1 MNRLSQTMRIDIPP
15 DLKDDLRRGT
25 RQVRTASQ
33 TSKIEMES
41 PSPGENHRVGDSDF
55 QELLQSVYDAALIA
69 NLDGGIVDANTRAT
83 EFLRLSHRELC
94 SQNLVAI
101 ISGADSNTL
110 QTLHTS
116 VENDRFVLIQAHCTR
131 KDGSLFPAEIAVNR
145 LHVRGKLY
153 FCCFIRDVTLR
164 QQAEDMLRT
173 VHNAIRNASTGIVI
187 SNLEGQLKY
196 VNKATL
202 TLWEVAAEED
212 LLSCD
217 LKTLIPDTR
226 QVEAMIATVHA
237 GQDWSGE
244 TVIQRKD
251 GSALAVQVSAAGNRD
266 ADGELVGMVFSFLD
280 LSDRKRAEEAEKHA
294 ERQRVMVESIGAA
307 CHHLG
312 QPATVILTSLEL
324 LLRQPAHDGP
334 LSTSELLNSSMEAAE
349 SLRTMLHRLND
360 ISEYQTDSY
369 IDAKLDSGYSE
380 SRIVSVGQETI

>member
-25 RQVRTASQ
+25 RRVRTAAQ
-33 TSKIEMES
+33 TSKIEMAS
-41 PSPGENHRVGDSDF
+41 PSPGESHRVGDSDF
-55 QELLQSVYDAALIA
+55 QELLQSVYDAAIIA

-83 EFLRLSHRELC
+83 EFLRLSHHELC
-94 SQNLVAI
+94 SLNLTAI
-101 ISGADSNTL
+101 ISGADNDTL
-110 QTLHTS
+110 QTLQTS
-116 VENDRFVLIQAHCTR
+116 VENDRFILIQAHCTR
-131 KDGSLFPAEIAVNR
+131 RDDSLFPAEIAVNR

-173 VHNAIRNASTGIVI
+173 VNNAIRNASTGIAI
-187 SNLEGQLKY
+187 SNLTGQLKY

-202 TLWEVAAEED
+202 ALWEVASEEE
-212 LLSCD
+212 LLSYD
-217 LKTLIPDTR
+217 LQTLIPDTQ
-226 QVEAMIATVHA
+226 QVDTMIATVQS
-237 GQDWSGE
+237 GEDWSGE
-244 TVIQRKD
+244 SVIQRKD
-251 GSALAVQVSAAGNRD
+251 GSALMVQVSVAGNRD

-280 LSDRKRAEEAEKHA
+280 ISDRKRAEEAEKHA

-324 LLRQPAHDGP
+324 LMRQPAIEGP
-334 LSTSELLNSSMEAAE
+334 LSRSELLNSSMEAAE

-360 ISEYQTDSY
+360 ISEYHTDSY
-369 IDAKLDSGYSE
+369 IDAKPGAGYSE
-380 SRIVSVGQETI
+380 SRIVAVGEDV